1 LTLPKSTFSELN
13 GFYAGFMSGSADQ
26 GLAVFVFR
34 NGVIVG
40 ADFAGTTFDG
50 SIHEKNA
57 DGGLVCSMRVS
68 LPPNG
73 TTVQGV
79 EIGPDGITY
88 EIEFTL
94 PADFEQ
100 RSFFN
105 VATPLGSVNV
115 KLQKVRELGAIN
127 G

>member
-1 LTLPKSTFSELN
+1 MSKAPFNELN

-34 NGVIVG
+34 NGIIVG

-50 SIHEKNA
+50 SIREKSA
-57 DGGLVCSMRVS
+57 DGGLTCSMRVS

-73 TTVQGV
+73 TTVQGI
-79 EIGPDGITY
+79 ETGPNGTSY
-88 EIEFTL
+88 EIEFVL

-100 RSFFN
+100 RPFFN

>member
-1 LTLPKSTFSELN
+1 MSKATFSELN
-13 GFYAGFMSGSADQ
+13 GFYVGFISGSVDQ
-26 GLAVFVFR
+26 GLAVFVFQ

-40 ADFAGTTFDG
+40 ADFSGTAFDG
-50 SIHEKNA
+50 SIRDKNA
-57 DGGLVCSMRVS
+57 DGELRCSLSVS

-79 EIGPDGITY
+79 ETGPNGIAY
-88 EIEFTL
+88 EIEFLL
-94 PADFEQ
+94 PADFAQ